1 MESRTS
7 ANDRTQSEMTMTIEA
22 TATML
27 EDDVKTANGVDD
39 VVEGEFRAPRKE
51 VMTVGEAASE
61 YFEERERQAPK
72 NELKLAQQRVKN
84 AENPKAAQ
92 QRVDNLKRALQQ
104 VQDARARVKD
114 AGLMQQG
121 AANPEAAKQKLTA
134 AEQGLQNAQQQVE
147 DLKLALR
154 QVKNAE
160 TRVEDAGLMQQGA
173 ANPETAK
180 RKLTAA
186 EQDLKGAQQQVEDA
200 ETQAKGAADPKAAKQ
215 KVTAAKQGLKV
226 ARQQVKDAK
235 TRVKGAE
242 DAKAAE
248 QESAAAKQGIEDALR
263 RANDALQQSKDTE
276 DLKAAEQEL
285 KLKLKAAE
293 QGLKDAQQQVKD
305 AETRV
310 KGAESPKSA
319 ELESTEAELEQ
330 MAAEQELKKAAP
342 PFSEGA
348 RSAVTKFVTHFTPRL
363 PIADLT
369 PRGLEAFQETIGPN
383 AADAA
388 ERLIPVKEFLS
399 FCWKTRG
406 YTETNL
412 GNHLRVKTAAA
423 SASARIEHEEAER
436 FEMTADGLQQLK
448 EDLERHKE
456 ELPAA
461 IQAVAQAREDK
472 DIRENAPLEAAREN
486 QERLNSRINE
496 LEYQIAHA
504 VISAGGT
511 AGRAHLGSTVS
522 VRRLDAGGDQV
533 QEYTLVGPTEVN
545 AEQRRISV
553 ESPVGK
559 GLVDATVGA
568 IVEIEVQRGTMRYEV
583 VSVEG

>member
-1 MESRTS
+1 
-7 ANDRTQSEMTMTIEA
+7 MTIEA

-84 AENPKAAQ
+84 AEDQKAAQ
-92 QRVDNLKRALQQ
+92 QRVDKLKRALQQ
-104 VQDARARVKD
+104 VEDARARVKG

-293 QGLKDAQQQVKD
+293 QGLKHARQQLKD

-310 KGAESPKSA
+310 KGAESPEAA
-319 ELESTEAELEQ
+319 EQESTEAELEQ

-369 PRGLEAFQETIGPN
+369 PRGLEAFQETIGAN
-383 AADAA
+383 ATDDA
-388 ERLIPVKEFLS
+388 ERLMPVKDFLR

-406 YTETNL
+406 YTDANL
-412 GNHLRVKTAAA
+412 GNYLRVKSARSAAA
-423 SASARIEHEEAER
+423 ARGNLEHEEAER

-522 VRRLDAGGDQV
+522 VRRLDAGAGQV